1 MLAKSY
7 LKSFIFI
14 TLYSL
19 LFTCYSFSAA
29 TEEAEPVTVDG
40 DKVEVMSA
48 ENKVEAVG
56 NVVITHKGAKLTCD
70 KVTVNTLTKDAH
82 AFGRVRIDD
91 EGSVILADEAE
102 YNLDS
107 KKGIMFNG
115 HIISPPFY
123 AKADFMEK
131 LSDKEVKMYKG
142 YFTTCDRERPHYR
155 LKAKEMD
162 FSLGEKLTARDINF
176 MVYNSSLA
184 YLPKYAHPLNDN
196 RPRVT
201 VTPGMSKDWGFYVL
215 SAWRYYFNED
225 LRGRVHLDYRE
236 RRDFASGFDTKYD
249 TRLFGE
255 GFLRTYYMN
264 QRKIELKK
272 PWISS
277 LSENVKEEL
286 LELEDVDEKNRNTV
300 ERERYRISLRHN
312 WDIDDDTN
320 LKLEYNRLS
329 DADFLKDYFL
339 RENEIGLSSSA
350 SSYILF
356 THLMPFS
363 TVSVLG
369 QKRTNRFMSETEKL
383 PEVKLDVSS
392 TEISETNLYYSG
404 TTSIV
409 NLNNKAAAPSDT
421 TNHINRLDT
430 YNQLSYPKKLAFI
443 ETSPFVGFRQTYYDR
458 DSDSDSDDAL
468 RGVFYT
474 GIDTSTKFYR
484 LFDVNTNFLK
494 LDINKLRHVI
504 TPTISYNYI
513 HAPTVPSSKLFNFD
527 SVDSI
532 AKANYAPLSLE
543 NKLQTK
549 RSGKTVDLL
558 RFILSTRYDFHLK
571 PQGSRF
577 ANLNLDLEVT
587 PYDWM
592 RFEADSE
599 YDKDDRAFKTANF
612 DLVLMGEKEKFK
624 TQDDDYKY
632 FFGAGYRYQRNS
644 RNQLTTQL
652 TYRLNDD
659 WKFKVYERW
668 ERETGGLREQGY
680 VIYKDLHCWQMEV
693 NYNVRRDH
701 GEEIFL
707 VFRIKA
713 FPESGVEF
721 NNSYHAPKAG
731 QLSY

>member
-48 ENKVEAVG
+48 ENKVEALG
-56 NVVITHKGAKLTCD
+56 NVVITYKGAKLTCD
-70 KVTVNTLTKDAH
+70 KVTVNTLTKDSKAI
-82 AFGRVRIDD
+82 GNVRIDD
-91 EGSVILADEAE
+91 KGSVILADEAE

-107 KKGIMFNG
+107 KKGRMFNG
-115 HIISPPFY
+115 YIISPPFY

-131 LSDKEVKMYKG
+131 ISDKEVKMYKG
-142 YFTTCDRERPHYR
+142 YFTTCDREKPHYR

-201 VTPGMSKDWGFYVL
+201 VTPGMSKDWGFYAL

-236 RRDFASGFDTKYD
+236 RKDFALGFDTKYD
-249 TRLFGE
+249 THLFGE

-264 QRKIELKK
+264 ERKIELKK

-277 LSENVKEEL
+277 LSENIKEEIIKK
-286 LELEDVDEKNRNTV
+286 EDVDEKNRNTT
-300 ERERYRISLRHN
+300 EKERYRISLRHN
-312 WDIDDDTN
+312 WDIDEDTN

-329 DADFLKDYFL
+329 DASFLKDYFL
-339 RENEIGLSSSA
+339 RENEKGIFTST
-350 SSYILF
+350 SSYALF
-356 THLMPFS
+356 TRLMPFS
-363 TVSVLG
+363 TLSVLG
-369 QKRTNRFMSETEKL
+369 EKRVNRLESKLEKL
-383 PEVKLDVSS
+383 PEIKVDISS
-392 TEISETNLYYSG
+392 SELGETNFYYSG
-404 TTSIV
+404 TSSMA
-409 NLNNKAAAPSDT
+409 NLNNKSASPSDSDT
-421 TNHINRLDT
+421 SINRVET
-430 YNQLSYPKKLAFI
+430 YNKISYPKKVAFI
-443 ETSPFVGFRQTYYDR
+443 ETSPYVGGRFTYYDR
-458 DSDSDSDDAL
+458 DLKSSSEDIL
-468 RGVFYT
+468 RGNFET
-474 GIDTSTKFYR
+474 GIDMSTKFYR
-484 LFDVNTNFLK
+484 IFDIKTNFLN
-494 LDINKLRHVI
+494 LDINRVRHVI
-504 TPTISYNYI
+504 TPSVGYSYV
-513 HAPTVPSSKLFNFD
+513 HEPTVPASKLFSFD
-527 SVDSI
+527 GSVSKSNN
-532 AKANYAPLSLE
+532 ASLSLE

-549 RSGKTVDLL
+549 RGDKAVDLL
-558 RFILSTRYDFHLK
+558 RFIMSTNYTFHLK

-577 ANLNLDLEVT
+577 GNINLDLETT

-624 TQDDDYKY
+624 TEDDDYKY

-644 RNQLTTQL
+644 RNQFTTQL
-652 TYRLNDD
+652 TYRLNED
-659 WKFKVYERW
+659 WKFKAYERW

-680 VIYKDLHCWQMEV
+680 VIYKDLHCWQMEI
-693 NYNVRRDH
+693 NYNVKRDH

-713 FPESGVEF
+713 FPENGVEF